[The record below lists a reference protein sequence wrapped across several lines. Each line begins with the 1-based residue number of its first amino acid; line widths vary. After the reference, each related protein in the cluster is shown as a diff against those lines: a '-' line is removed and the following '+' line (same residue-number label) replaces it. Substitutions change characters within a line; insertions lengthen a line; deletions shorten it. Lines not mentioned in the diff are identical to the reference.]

1 MWPEVEWEPAQAEG
15 ILPDKEIILV
25 GQSEGSRA
33 SPLPEL
39 GVAPIVWNRTS
50 RQDLP
55 VPDHCQLFFSS
66 ICMKTPIFVEEVPH
80 FCTTTA
86 QKLPFHQIFGAPE
99 RKSSHRL
106 NPADT
111 DWKFAEQK

>member
-39 GVAPIVWNRTS
+39 GVAPTVWTPTS

-55 VPDHCQLFFSS
+55 VPDHCQLFFF
-66 ICMKTPIFVEEVPH
+66 IHMYETPY
-80 FCTTTA
+80 FC
-86 QKLPFHQIFGAPE
+86 
-99 RKSSHRL
+99 
-106 NPADT
+106 
-111 DWKFAEQK
+111 